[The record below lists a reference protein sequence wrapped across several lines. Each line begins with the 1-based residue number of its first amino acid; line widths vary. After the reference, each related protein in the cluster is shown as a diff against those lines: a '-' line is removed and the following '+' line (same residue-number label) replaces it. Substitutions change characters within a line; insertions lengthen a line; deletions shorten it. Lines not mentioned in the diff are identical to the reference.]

1 MGNYYKPWL
10 SGQEKPPELP
20 DHPLDKIRCTN
31 GHYRY
36 VVACMHNCPYPRYC
50 KEFWVFFEKREELPP
65 SYHNSDGIG
74 ERVMRRIVIDCDR
87 CGRKDV
93 EDVYSLY
100 RPEGE
105 GEEFRLPE
113 EELRAML
120 VSCGYAWEE
129 VGPFVIRV
137 LEELERDRG
146 WVHFCRRCFAQSV
159 EWLAKLCQVK
169 PVPAL
174 KSSSSA
180 KSKRTN
186 KLKEEA
192 PADDEKSEATE
203 AAAPAKGKRK
213 KTKAA

>member
-10 SGQEKPPELP
+10 SKVDRAPELP

-36 VVACMHNCPYPRYC
+36 IVACMHNCPHPRYC
-50 KEFWVFFEKREELPP
+50 KEFWAFFERRNELPP
-65 SYHNSDGIG
+65 DYHNPDGIG

-87 CGRKDV
+87 CGRKDI

-113 EELRAML
+113 EELRAMV
-120 VSCGYAWEE
+120 VSCGYAWED
-129 VGPFVIRV
+129 VGPFAIRV
-137 LEELERDRG
+137 LEELERDRE

-174 KSSSSA
+174 KGSSSA
-180 KSKRTN
+180 KAKKTN
-186 KLKEEA
+186 KLAAQEDLSDRAEEKVV
-192 PADDEKSEATE
+192 PV
-203 AAAPAKGKRK
+203 KGKRK